1 MEEWRGEISETEPAR
16 STGLYEEALKSVF
29 HLSSQI
35 CGSFI
40 EALSKTGLAK
50 KVDNISYCVFAK
62 TKSYVFINTFALTR
76 SGDANVYSKFGNI

>member
-1 MEEWRGEISETEPAR
+1 MD
-16 STGLYEEALKSVF
+16 LL
-29 HLSSQI
+29 LSK
-35 CGSFI
+35 
-40 EALSKTGLAK
+40 ALSKTGLAK